1 MKKLQKKKDIEIWK
15 PIDGYRYYEVSNK
28 GNVRNN
34 NFHNTG
40 RCKLIAQT
48 PDNRGY
54 PKVSLWQDNK
64 RKCFMVHR
72 LVAQAFI
79 PNPDNLETVNH
90 KDEVKTHNYVENL
103 EWMSDLDNKRYGTG
117 IARRAK
123 KESGSGNGK
132 AKAVYCYELDKIWGA
147 ISEAEIDLEFK
158 KDYLSNHMAAHIRG
172 EREYLG
178 KYNNIKLHWKYV
190 DNNEENK

>member
-1 MKKLQKKKDIEIWK
+1 MKKNIEIWK
-15 PIDGYRYYEVSNK
+15 TIPEFENYEVSNK

-40 RCKLIAQT
+40 KCKLIAQT
-48 PDNRGY
+48 PDSRGY
-54 PKVSLWQDNK
+54 LKVSLFKNNK
-64 RKCFMVHR
+64 RKCFFVHR

-79 PNPDNLETVNH
+79 PNPNNLETVNH
-90 KDEVKTHNYVENL
+90 KDEIKTHNYVENL

-123 KESGSGNGK
+123 NESGSKNGM
-132 AKAVYCYELDKIWGA
+132 AKAVYCYELDKSWGS
-147 ISEAEIDLEFK
+147 ISEAELELGFK
-158 KDYLSNHMAAHIRG
+158 KDYLSNHMSQHIKGQRK
-172 EREYLG
+172 YCG

-190 DNNEENK
+190 K